1 MWRRIL
7 LDRWTECIDESA
19 LTLGALISGGLS
31 AVEKSAY
38 RSAKALRHPKSDL
51 PHTAKSNQFTK
62 GLSGTTE
69 AVPYP
74 KTHL

>member
-7 LDRWTECIDESA
+7 LDRWTECIDENV
-19 LTLGALISGGLS
+19 LMLGALTSGAQARL
-31 AVEKSAY
+31 K
-38 RSAKALRHPKSDL
+38 KALRHPKSDL

>member
-7 LDRWTECIDESA
+7 LDRWTECIDENV
-19 LTLGALISGGLS
+19 LMLGALTSRS
-31 AVEKSAY
+31 SSPVAKSAY
-38 RSAKALRHPKSDL
+38 RGAKALRHPKSDL
-51 PHTAKSNQFTK
+51 PHTAKSKQFTK
-62 GLSGTTE
+62 GLSDTTE